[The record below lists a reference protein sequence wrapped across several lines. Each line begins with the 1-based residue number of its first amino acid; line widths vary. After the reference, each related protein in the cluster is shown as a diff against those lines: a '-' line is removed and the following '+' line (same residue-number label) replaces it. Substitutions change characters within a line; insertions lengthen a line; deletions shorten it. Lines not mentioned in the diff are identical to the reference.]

1 MINNIIIVQNI
12 HYLNEK
18 TTQYVYGY
26 SDTISY
32 L

>member
-1 MINNIIIVQNI
+1 MINNIIIAQNTQC
-12 HYLNEK
+12 LNEK
-18 TTQYVYGY
+18 TNAIYGY